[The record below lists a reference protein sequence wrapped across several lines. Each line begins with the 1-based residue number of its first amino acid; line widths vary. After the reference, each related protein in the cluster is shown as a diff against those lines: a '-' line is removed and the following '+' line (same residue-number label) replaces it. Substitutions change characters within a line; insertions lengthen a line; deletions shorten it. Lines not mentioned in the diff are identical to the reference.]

1 MRCTIALALAL
12 PAAAALADTATI
24 GASKDNTL
32 IEGAGGF
39 LSNGAGSYMFA
50 GVTNQP
56 TGDATRRAILAFD
69 IASAVPAGATIN
81 SVSLR
86 LYMSR
91 TNAVGTPMTLHRV
104 LADWGEGQSDAP
116 GGEGGGTIATN
127 GSVTWLYTHY
137 TTQSWTNPGG
147 DFVAAPSA
155 STVVD
160 QAAFYTW
167 SDPGMT
173 ADVQAWLNNPSQS
186 FGWILLGDESGPAGT
201 AKRFSTRENSN
212 SSQRPRLVI
221 DYTPIPAPAAVAP
234 VLLAVFA
241 ARRRR

>member
-1 MRCTIALALAL
+1 M
-12 PAAAALADTATI
+12 
-24 GASKDNTL
+24 
-32 IEGAGGF
+32 
-39 LSNGAGSYMFA
+39 
-50 GVTNQP
+50 
-56 TGDATRRAILAFD
+56 
-69 IASAVPAGATIN
+69 PAGATIN

-91 TNAVGTPMTLHRV
+91 TNSVGTPMPLHRV
-104 LADWGEGQSDAP
+104 LADWGEGQSNAP

-127 GSVTWLYTHY
+127 GSVTWLFTHY
-137 TTQSWTNPGG
+137 NTQSWANPGG
-147 DFVAAPSA
+147 DFVSTPSG

-160 QAAFYTW
+160 QAGFYTW
-167 SDPGMT
+167 SDPGMV
-173 ADVQAWLNNPSQS
+173 ADVQAWLDNPAQN

-221 DYTPIPAPAAVAP
+221 DYTPVPAPAAAAP
-234 VLLAVFA
+234 LLLAVFA